1 MSRAASD
8 GGSAVCLGI
17 AMLCAGRSQFC
28 RSENLEQHEPAM
40 LMQAKGRRSVRM
52 LWRVMAYKS
61 ARDCATLM
69 RRHPRLMRACLLG
82 SRSNINATWPASKKT
97 TKQLINRNFVVSKNR
112 DYY

>member
-1 MSRAASD
+1 
-8 GGSAVCLGI
+8 
-17 AMLCAGRSQFC
+17 
-28 RSENLEQHEPAM
+28 
-40 LMQAKGRRSVRM
+40 MQAKGKRSVRM

-69 RRHPRLMRACLLG
+69 RRHLRLMRACLMG

-97 TKQLINRNFVVSKNR
+97 IKQLINRNFVVSKNR